1 MEFDDLLIT
10 TGVDALVKLVKQ
22 NKKIELNECASLLNI
37 DADTLEDWAR
47 VLEEEGIIRVEYR
60 LAKVYL
66 IWVEP
71 TEEQV
76 KEEKEKFQVE
86 KTGLLQEIEKTK
98 TALPEEIKKVQEMK
112 ESFDE
117 TYAKLARRLEQIEEN
132 IAPIIA
138 AGEGLGKIN
147 AESSRKIS
155 GALSRLDGI
164 SAELR
169 DMEKKMKELAEAAG
183 GAESEKALAAIK
195 KKQDEIYRMMSEL
208 KEIRR
213 SLREEGAA
221 KTELPSAQELKR
233 KFEEMANDFREIK
246 NRNAALREDLIGL
259 KEGSEIVKD
268 VGGSLKT
275 YEKMTAKLQ
284 KELAALAEDAESLF
298 DKVKTTEE
306 EVKKSVD
313 AMERFADS
321 LNVAKGIVSRFPS
334 QEKLHAEQERLLKK
348 EKEIEEKMTALKKI
362 VEVAGGTGV
371 KAGEAGELIEKIDK
385 EIENL
390 KEKTFELSDKLEE
403 EKSRYLT
410 FQQVRERIVPAIRS
424 YQNELGKIKEQL
436 EEARKLAEKER
447 GEAEAM
453 LKKGMAKADRKNIE
467 EMAKLANEIK
477 EKKKTMEDIRAA
489 FEELAE
495 RADKLNKRVIL
506 LSNQAK
512 IIELRSGAVA
522 AETKAAE
529 AGKAGEE
536 EYLSQ
541 QLKLTRKEEEEFA
554 KKREELKKLIEK
566 LWSKEKS
573 KS

>member
-60 LAKVYL
+60 LAKIYL
-66 IWVEP
+66 VWMEP
-71 TEEQV
+71 TEEQI
-76 KEEKEKFQVE
+76 KEEKEKFKVE
-86 KTGLLQEIEKTK
+86 KTSLLQEIEKTR
-98 TALPEEIKKVQEMK
+98 TVLPKEIEKVQELK

-117 TYAKLARRLEQIEEN
+117 TYLKLTRRLGQIEGN
-132 IAPIIA
+132 IAPIVA
-138 AGEGLGKIN
+138 ASEGLAKIKAESDRKISDALSRADGIN
-147 AESSRKIS
+147 AELK
-155 GALSRLDGI
+155 
-164 SAELR
+164 
-169 DMEKKMKELAEAAG
+169 DMEKKLKELAEATG
-183 GAESEKALAAIK
+183 GAESEKTLVSIK
-195 KKQDEIYRMMSEL
+195 KKQDEIYGMMSEL

-213 SLREEGAA
+213 SLKEEGTV
-221 KTELPSAQELKR
+221 KTELPSAHELKR
-233 KFEEMANDFREIK
+233 KFEEMANDFKEIK

-275 YEKMTAKLQ
+275 YEKTTAKLQ
-284 KELAALAEDAESLF
+284 KELTTLAEDAESLF
-298 DKVKTTEE
+298 DKVKTTED

-334 QEKLHAEQERLLKK
+334 QEKLRAEQERLLKK
-348 EKEIEEKMTALKKI
+348 EKEIEEKIAALKKI
-362 VEVAGGTGV
+362 VEVVGGTSV
-371 KAGEAGELIEKIDK
+371 KAGEAEELTEKIDK

-436 EEARKLAEKER
+436 EAAKKLAVKEQELM
-447 GEAEAM
+447 EAE
-453 LKKGMAKADRKNIE
+453 LKKGVAKADRKNIE
-467 EMAKLANEIK
+467 EMTRLAYEIK
-477 EKKKTMEDIRAA
+477 EKKKVLEDIKAA

-495 RADKLNKRVIL
+495 KADMLNKRVIL

-512 IIELRSGAVA
+512 IIELRSGAA
-522 AETKAAE
+522 ATETKVAE
-529 AGKAGEE
+529 AEKAKEE
-536 EYLSQ
+536 EYLTQ
-541 QLKLTRKEEEEFA
+541 QLKLTKKEEEEFA

-566 LWSKEKS
+566 LWGEEKS